1 MGRRKR
7 LPLDPFPLSVQSLLD
22 NGRGYAERE
31 GQGLEVFD
39 ALPGEKINARY
50 LFGRRFRGKVET
62 LEVFNAAPERTEPR
76 CPHFGT
82 CSACSLQH
90 ATAGAQIEFKQQWM
104 LDQLYA
110 HDGLQPVEVLAP
122 LQGATWHY
130 RRKARLS
137 ARSVPAKGRV
147 LVGFRERDGRFV
159 TDMSQCEIL
168 PQRFSQRLPDL
179 SRLLSELDAAAK
191 IPQLELACGDDGCTL
206 VLRHLE
212 PLSLA
217 DRERLKRFS
226 LASGLDFYLQPGGP
240 ETVEPLLPAVS
251 ELSYELPAF
260 GLELRFHPMD
270 FVQVN
275 ASLNEL
281 MIQQALALLAPE
293 RGDQVLDLFCGLGN
307 FSLPIAQHC
316 ASVLGLEGDP
326 DLVHRAGD
334 NARRNKITNVEFRQA
349 DLYDSEPGLLDGI
362 SADRVLLDPP
372 RSGAGPLLAALER
385 TGATRIVYVSCNPVT
400 MAADAHTLV
409 ESFGFRLVS
418 AGVMDMFPHTAHVE
432 SMALLER

>member
-7 LPLDPFPLSVQSLLD
+7 LPRDPFPLSVQSLLT
-22 NGRGYAERE
+22 NGRGYAEHE
-31 GQGLEVFD
+31 GRGLEVFD

-62 LEVFNAAPERTEPR
+62 LEVFN
-76 CPHFGT
+76 CPHFGM

-90 ATAGAQIEFKQQWM
+90 ATTGAQIEFKQQWM

-110 HDGLQPVEVLAP
+110 HDGLEPAEVLAP

-137 ARSVPAKGRV
+137 VRNVPAKGRV

-168 PQRFSQRLPDL
+168 PQRISQRLPDL
-179 SRLLSELDAAAK
+179 SGLLSELDAAAK
-191 IPQLELACGDDGCTL
+191 IPQLELACGDDAYAL

-212 PLSLA
+212 PLSPA
-217 DRERLKRFS
+217 DRERLERFS
-226 LASGLDFYLQPGGP
+226 AASGLDFYLQPGGP
-240 ETVEPLLPAVS
+240 ETVESLLPEAG
-251 ELSYELPAF
+251 ELSYGLPAF

-293 RGDQVLDLFCGLGN
+293 RGDHVLDLFCGLGN

-326 DLVHRAGD
+326 DLVRRAGD
-334 NARRNKITNVEFRQA
+334 NARLNKLTNVEFRQA
-349 DLYDSEPGLLDGI
+349 DLYDSESGVLDGI

-372 RSGAGPLLAALER
+372 RSGAGPLLAAVAR
-385 TGATRIVYVSCNPVT
+385 SGATRIVYVSCNPVT

-409 ESFGFRLVS
+409 ESLGFRLVS

-432 SMALLER
+432 SMALFER